1 MQTPLPQTEAL
12 STATDMSK
20 KKAAIIDDAFD
31 DVEAGEI
38 SVIQYLEFYQL
49 VNEGEDFDQLV
60 AELDLSLPDVHP
72 GEEPPAG
79 FLEFLRALWKHR
91 RTNARLSEIVD
102 SNLFAD
108 KVSKLNELESIC
120 RNLEESNLEVS
131 RINSQ
136 VEDPSIFTSGE
147 FVYIFIDYN
156 LGIQPGAAAV
166 ANAKAKAREIY
177 NSCPKGQKPVTILM
191 SSEPGVASLIDRF
204 QEEAGMLEGVFRFSP
219 KEQLRDQHKFSLL
232 IRAYTQEFTSNHVL
246 QEYIQTLTKAARN
259 ALSEFEKEVQTLRIE
274 DYVFIQNSALRDEAQ
289 PLGDY
294 LAWLYGTHWANLLLR
309 NADLRAQQAIIDKVF
324 AEKPPLH
331 HRLPSSKVSDIYMSA
346 LFEEGLGPVELHP
359 LEGTGNGH
367 LAKLPYLHLGD
378 LFTKPGTTQVW
389 MVLNAQ
395 CDLERPDEKNA
406 DRSIFLV
413 RGELTPFDKV
423 PVIKEH
429 KTDFF
434 AFEGKQYRI
443 KWNVKQVETVAHNAF
458 LEWQKNRD
466 LERNFR
472 LRLPFALEIQQ
483 AFSASLTR
491 VGMPVSPPFTQD
503 IALEV
508 LFRNEDDTASE
519 FLALSTE
526 YAFLPVTR
534 EGSKLARFTLHFALN
549 FKEALLAKQLTL
561 SDERAALGG
570 ASPSKYLRK
579 TIDNVNAL
587 LEKFDDWFFD
597 KPGFTFP
604 TGTKA
609 PPALLQNLVGLSI
622 NAVKNPFPAQAQFI
636 VNIITADHIT
646 SDHTSTGPLTGPD
659 VLFTPNEN

>member
-1 MQTPLPQTEAL
+1 MLPPLPDTNIL
-12 STATDMSK
+12 TAPAVAPK
-20 KKAAIIDDAFD
+20 RKAAIIDDAFD

-38 SVIQYLEFYQL
+38 SVVQYLEFYQ
-49 VNEGEDFDQLV
+49 VANEDEAFDQLV
-60 AELDLSLPDVHP
+60 AELKLTLPDVQAS
-72 GEEPPAG
+72 EDPPTE
-79 FLEFLRALWKHR
+79 FLEFLQELWKHR
-91 RTNARLSEIVD
+91 RTNARLRELVD
-102 SNLFAD
+102 AHLFVD
-108 KVSKLNELESIC
+108 KVGKLNELESIC
-120 RNLEESNLEVS
+120 RNLEGSDLEVS
-131 RINSQ
+131 RINSRVADQ
-136 VEDPSIFTSGE
+136 SIFTSGE

-156 LGIQPGAAAV
+156 LGIQPGAEAV
-166 ANAKAKAREIY
+166 ANARAKAREIY
-177 NSCPKGQKPVTILM
+177 NKCPKGKKPVTILM
-191 SSEPGVASLIDRF
+191 SSEAGVASLIDRF

-232 IRAYTQEFTSNHVL
+232 IRAYTQEFESNHVL
-246 QEYIQTLTKAARN
+246 QEYIQTLTKAAKS

-324 AEKPPLH
+324 SEKPPLH
-331 HRLPSSKVSDIYMSA
+331 HRLPSPKVSDIYMSA

-378 LFTKPGTTQVW
+378 LFTKPGALEVW

-413 RGELTPFDKV
+413 RGVLTPFDKA
-423 PVIKEH
+423 PVGKEQ

-434 AFEGKQYRI
+434 SFEDKQYRI
-443 KWNVKQVETVAHNAF
+443 KWNVKQVETVAHNKF
-458 LEWQKNRD
+458 TEWQKEKE
-466 LERNFR
+466 LERHFR

-491 VGMPVSPPFTQD
+491 VGMPVSPPFTQG

-508 LFRNEDDTASE
+508 LFRNEDNSASK

-534 EGSKLARFTLHFALN
+534 EGNKLARLTLHFALD
-549 FKEALLAKQLTL
+549 FKEALLAKQRALE
-561 SDERAALGG
+561 DEVAALSGG
-570 ASPSKYLRK
+570 HPSNYLRK
-579 TIDNVNAL
+579 TRANIDSL
-587 LEKFDDWFFD
+587 LGKFDDWFFD
-597 KPGFTFP
+597 KPGFAFP
-604 TGTKA
+604 STTKA
-609 PPALLQNLVGLSI
+609 SPHLLPNLIGLTIDAAASPIPAPLQFVI
-622 NAVKNPFPAQAQFI
+622 
-636 VNIITADHIT
+636 NIITTNYAPVELLSEPGI
-646 SDHTSTGPLTGPD
+646 PLPPD
-659 VLFTPNEN
+659 EN